1 MSSERTLRSVVA
13 AAALLAGCAT
23 AGQSSPPVD
32 APRPSPARAA
42 GTAPGCNLPAGSELM
57 DVTRVDPTIRVDIRY
72 ATPDNFTGRA
82 LPGYESARA
91 LMRPGAAQALGRVQA
106 ALRREGLGLKV
117 FDAYRPI
124 RATQAM
130 VEWAGRTGNGWVL
143 EQGYVARFS
152 GHNRGNTVD
161 LTLVELPGGR
171 EVEMG
176 TPFDTFSEAAH
187 PANATGQVLQNRMRL
202 QRAMGAEGFQP
213 YDKEWWHF
221 RLPGDAEPLD
231 YPIACYP

>member
-1 MSSERTLRSVVA
+1 MSSERTMRIVVA

-23 AGQSSPPVD
+23 AGQSSSPVD
-32 APRPSPARAA
+32 APRLSPTRAA
-42 GTAPGCNLPAGSELM
+42 GTAAGCNLPAGSELV

-72 ATPDNFTGRA
+72 ATPDNFTGRP

-106 ALRREGLGLKV
+106 ALRSEGLGLKV

-161 LTLVELPGGR
+161 LTLVELTGGR
-171 EVEMG
+171 ELEMG